1 MSGSYYAALFSV
13 MVVFLLLPL
22 NRAGTLVKLVCL
34 SGLLILALLPFDGIN
49 LAMAVRA
56 LTGDISITAFFWLA
70 CACVNRS
77 RTPRTK
83 LSPSLVL
90 PAASLVVL
98 GALFLYPASLGLSQW
113 DPYRLGYHL
122 PLALCCGALVA
133 LCCWRRYYFAAMAI
147 SLALAAR
154 AGDLLESSNLWDY
167 LLDPWLAIYCF
178 YYCWRQRGEMQ
189 RVLSKP
195 PNDAPSP

>member
-1 MSGSYYAALFSV
+1 MSAPYYAALFSA

-22 NRAGTLVKLVCL
+22 NRTGACLKLACMA
-34 SGLLILALLPFDGIN
+34 GLLLLALVPFDGIN

-56 LTGDISITAFFWLA
+56 LTGDISITAFFWLT

-77 RTPRTK
+77 RTRGTK

-90 PAASLVVL
+90 PAACLAVL
-98 GALFLYPASLGLSQW
+98 GAVFLYPASLGLSQW

-122 PLALCCGALVA
+122 PFALCCGVLVA

-154 AGDLLESSNLWDY
+154 AGNLLESTNLWDY
-167 LLDPWLAIYCF
+167 LLDPWLAIYCL

-189 RVLSKP
+189 RVLSAP
-195 PNDAPSP
+195 PNNAPSP